1 MTDINKQRFLAE
13 LGKLLT
19 FMYEED
25 RQEAL
30 AMYSDMFD
38 SGADEQMLLHQL
50 VSPTRQAVVIARA
63 YNQRERTLQTSARTR
78 GESYY
83 EDSMDDV
90 PGYVIAIENIR
101 RQILGAQESERMR
114 KEQMSLFKAEDIEEQ
129 TAEQESEAVIALPAE
144 EEAVQEQ
151 EEAAEETDTAADEPA
166 SLEED
171 VQELSEEGAVEELSV
186 VQEELP
192 AEEEDTEEGLVPVHQ
207 GGALEQY
214 DSENEAY
221 SRKDG
226 YPHEPKAHR
235 NVHQHSQTQHHGPH
249 HRTAATERR
258 ARPLLL
264 ILYVLI
270 AVPVGLVG
278 GLIMLLPIILFL
290 ALSVLAIWMGVSAVA
305 AAFGGFAMFSDL
317 MVVLGAGLVLLALGL
332 LFLWLFIWFIGGVLA
347 GFINGLISLGGRL
360 CYKEVEVE

>member
-78 GESYY
+78 SESYY

-90 PGYVIAIENIR
+90 PGYVIAIEDIR

-144 EEAVQEQ
+144 EEAEQEQ
-151 EEAAEETDTAADEPA
+151 EEAAEETDTAAVEPA

-171 VQELSEEGAVEELSV
+171 VQEISEEGAVEELSV
-186 VQEELP
+186 AQPEEIT
-192 AEEEDTEEGLVPVHQ
+192 EEEESQEGLVPVHQ
-207 GGALEQY
+207 GGALESY
-214 DSENEAY
+214 DGESEAY
-221 SRKDG
+221 SREDG
-226 YPHEPKAHR
+226 YPHEPKGHR
-235 NVHQHSQTQHHGPH
+235 DVHHHGPH